1 VLLQLFRAI
10 LADGFT
16 SAREAVYEEAKG
28 TILVMR
34 QRHREIFEAELVEY
48 KEEKELQNPERK

>member
-16 SAREAVYEEAKG
+16 PAREAVYEEAKG
-28 TILVMR
+28 TVLVMR
-34 QRHREIFEAELVEY
+34 QRHREIVEAELVE
-48 KEEKELQNPERK
+48 